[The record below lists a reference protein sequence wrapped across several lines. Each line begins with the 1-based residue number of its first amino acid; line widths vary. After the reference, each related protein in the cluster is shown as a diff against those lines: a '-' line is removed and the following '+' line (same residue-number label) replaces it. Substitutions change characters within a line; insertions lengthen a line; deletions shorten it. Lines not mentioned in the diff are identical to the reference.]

1 MTVTDP
7 ISDLFTRIRNALKEK
22 HESVLIPYSK
32 NKFIILKILEDNGFI
47 KNFYIV
53 DESLIQKNIKINLK
67 YRPNGSQ
74 LISELKRISKPSKRV
89 YIRKSEV
96 PKVLS
101 GFGISIISTS
111 KGILSGKDARLKN
124 VGGELMGIV
133 W

>member
-7 ISDLFTRIRNALKEK
+7 ISDLFTRMRNALKEK

-89 YIRKSEV
+89 YIKKSEV

>member
-1 MTVTDP
+1 MTITDP

-22 HESVLIPYSK
+22 HESLLIPYSK
-32 NKFIILKILEDNGFI
+32 NKFIILKILEENGFI

-53 DESLIQKNIKINLK
+53 DESLVQKSIKINLK
-67 YRPNGSQ
+67 YRPNGTQ

-89 YIRKSEV
+89 YLKKTEIPR
-96 PKVLS
+96 VLS
-101 GFGISIISTS
+101 GFGVSIVSTS

>member
-74 LISELKRISKPSKRV
+74 LISELKRVSKPSKRV
-89 YIRKSEV
+89 FIKKSEV

-101 GFGISIISTS
+101 GFGTSIISTS